1 MNDKKYFLYIWKLLK
16 PYRKQIILIT
26 VLMLISSIAN
36 MCVPLLQRQI
46 IDVGIM
52 GRDLGILSGLV
63 LATIIVY
70 LMILLLRY
78 IQNRIQIEINTDFEK
93 QMQIKSMQ
101 HLLCIRKDILDKEGI
116 LKLSK
121 NADYYVEIIS
131 RITGSSILQIL
142 IEVFKLIGIIV
153 AFILINWKIALFS
166 FSFLPIKFLVTAFI
180 GKYIQKNTNRNIEE
194 HQKLHKWEE
203 DVFNTIPEIKL
214 WNLNH
219 KKCDQYGDILSNILK
234 IVKKSELLIAKDS
247 HIGDGLA
254 QILFNLLY
262 LLSGIM
268 IWNDTLTIGGL
279 LVISSYFTYVL
290 EPVSL
295 FSSIG
300 LIFSDIKPAIDKYEE
315 YMSYPEDE
323 NISSEIEL
331 SLENNEYQIK
341 ITNLS
346 FKYDENLVLKNIDLY
361 FEYGKKYALIGENG
375 AGKTTLI
382 DLILRFL
389 SYNEGLIEL
398 NNKPIYLYKI
408 DNYREIFAVVTQ
420 QCNLFDASIKENITA
435 FGRYSLNEK
444 IIENP
449 LFSFIKALPDG
460 LNTNVGSKSSMLS
473 GGEKQ
478 KIALARALIKKPK
491 ILILDEPTSNYDIES
506 RKCFYNLL
514 DEIKC
519 TSIII
524 SHDEEI
530 LQNVDCIVELES
542 GNLKLFDS
550 LEKYNQYRSSKDL

>member
-1 MNDKKYFLYIWKLLK
+1 M
-16 PYRKQIILIT
+16 
-26 VLMLISSIAN
+26 
-36 MCVPLLQRQI
+36 
-46 IDVGIM
+46 
-52 GRDLGILSGLV
+52 
-63 LATIIVY
+63 
-70 LMILLLRY
+70 
-78 IQNRIQIEINTDFEK
+78 
-93 QMQIKSMQ
+93 
-101 HLLCIRKDILDKEGI
+101 
-116 LKLSK
+116 
-121 NADYYVEIIS
+121 
-131 RITGSSILQIL
+131 
-142 IEVFKLIGIIV
+142 
-153 AFILINWKIALFS
+153 
-166 FSFLPIKFLVTAFI
+166 VTAFI

-398 NNKPIYLYKI
+398 NNKPIDLYKI
-408 DNYREIFAVVTQ
+408 DKYREIFAVVTQ